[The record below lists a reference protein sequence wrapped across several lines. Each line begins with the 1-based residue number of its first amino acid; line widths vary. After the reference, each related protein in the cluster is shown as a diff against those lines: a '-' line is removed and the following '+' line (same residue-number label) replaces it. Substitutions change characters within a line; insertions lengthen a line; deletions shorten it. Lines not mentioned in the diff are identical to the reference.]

1 MGSEQFE
8 LGVWSST
15 AIVVG
20 FSLIVV
26 ALDEWIAKPWRQRR
40 WEARAAS
47 GDVEAQEFLKIARQ
61 AKVVE
66 D

>member
-1 MGSEQFE
+1 MDYE

-15 AIVVG
+15 AIVVV

-26 ALDEWIAKPWRQRR
+26 ALDEYVAKPWRQRR
-40 WEARAAS
+40 WEERAKS
-47 GDVEAQEFLKIARQ
+47 GDKEAAEFLKIARQ

>member
-1 MGSEQFE
+1 VFENFE
-8 LGVWSST
+8 LGIWSST

-20 FSLIVV
+20 FSLFVV
-26 ALDEWIAKPWRQRR
+26 ALDEWVAKPWRARR

-47 GDVEAQEFLKIARQ
+47 GDKQAQELLKIARQ

>member
-1 MGSEQFE
+1 MFENFE
-8 LGVWSST
+8 LGIWSST

-20 FSLIVV
+20 FSLFVV
-26 ALDEWIAKPWRQRR
+26 ALDEWVAKPWRARR

-47 GDVEAQEFLKIARQ
+47 GDKQAQEFLKIARQ

>member
-1 MGSEQFE
+1 MEDFE

-15 AIVVG
+15 AIVVA

-26 ALDEWIAKPWRQRR
+26 ALDEYVAKPWRQRR
-40 WEARAAS
+40 WEQRAAS
-47 GDVEAQEFLKIARQ
+47 GDKEAQEFLKIARQ

>member
-1 MGSEQFE
+1 MDYE

-15 AIVVG
+15 IIVVG
-20 FSLIVV
+20 FSLLVI
-26 ALDEWIAKPWRQRR
+26 ALDEWVAKPWRQRR
-40 WEARAAS
+40 WEQRAAS
-47 GDVEAQEFLKIARQ
+47 GDKEAAEFLKIARQ